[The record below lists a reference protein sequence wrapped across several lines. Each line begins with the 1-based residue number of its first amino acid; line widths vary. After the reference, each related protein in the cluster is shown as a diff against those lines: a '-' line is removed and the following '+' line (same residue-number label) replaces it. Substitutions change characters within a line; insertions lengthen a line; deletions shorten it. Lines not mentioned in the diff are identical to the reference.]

1 MQSYS
6 IYCIITQ
13 EINVISVKHTHF
25 FSKACYST
33 DFIGSALTETIYM
46 GEIGMKKG
54 FISKIALLLL
64 MTVVVVSFAGCSK
77 IETMKRINE
86 KNVVIMGTNA
96 EFPPFEY
103 RNDKGEVEG
112 FDVAMAQEIAKE
124 LGVELQIQ
132 DMAFDSLLNALASGK
147 IDFVAAGMTVKPDR
161 LKNADFSI
169 PYYKATQSI
178 IIKKD
183 NDSIKSLADLKGK
196 KIGVQQGTTGDFM
209 ATDDIEDTK
218 VSRFKK
224 AIDAVMDLKNGKV
237 DAVIVDS
244 NPAKI
249 FVSKN
254 DDIKLLATQT
264 IIVSKGNDSIK
275 GKEDL
280 KGQKIGVQQGTAGD
294 FMATE
299 VGAAEVSRF
308 EKAADAVKDLKD
320 GKVDAVI
327 TDFDSA
333 KKLVGENDDVKLFN
347 AELTDEDYAVAVRKN
362 DKEFLDAINKA
373 IKNMKDSGKYDEL
386 VKQYIEE

>member
-1 MQSYS
+1 
-6 IYCIITQ
+6 
-13 EINVISVKHTHF
+13 
-25 FSKACYST
+25 
-33 DFIGSALTETIYM
+33 
-46 GEIGMKKG
+46 MKKG

-373 IKNMKDSGKYDEL
+373 IQNMKDSGKYDEL